1 MELSRA
7 LRKKVKRRVQA
18 QTTHVHIAAINLI
31 RRHYSGDGVFLAV
44 MLSLTCV
51 LIVSCAISMR

>member
-1 MELSRA
+1 MEPSRA
-7 LRKKVKRRVQA
+7 LRTRVMRRVQV
-18 QTTHVHIAAINLI
+18 QTHVHIAAINLI